1 MTRVLVIDEALP
13 YPPDSGK
20 RIRTWE
26 LVTRMAQEFEVTLAY
41 HDDGT
46 TPPEAVQAARDAGIE
61 PLAVPRKPL
70 KKRGLRFAWDL
81 LRNVP
86 MRVPYMVMGHRSKA
100 MQAAVSA
107 AHAASP
113 FDLVHV
119 EWTPL
124 AANVPPGMHRPVVIA
139 AHNVESD
146 IWRRY
151 RENEKKFL
159 RRQYIGIQLNKVRR
173 YERAVLGIASAVTA
187 VSENDAEHIR
197 AWTGNANVLTVP
209 NGVNAE
215 YFCVD
220 PDQAVDP
227 NEICFVGSLDWRP
240 NLDGVVWFLDEVLTP
255 LRARHPEATVSI
267 VGRNPPAWL
276 LERVA
281 SVDGVTVHGSVPD
294 VRPYVRRAAIS
305 AVPLRIGG
313 GSRLKICEALAMA
326 RPIVSTGVGAEGLEL
341 GDGVTIADTA
351 GDFANAL
358 ADTLADPGAA
368 AEQAA
373 RGRARVM
380 AKYEWGRIA
389 PIQAKLWRQLG
400 SQVSSS

>member
-26 LVTRMAQEFEVTLAY
+26 LITRLAGDFDVTLAY

-46 TPPEAVQAARDAGIE
+46 TPADAVAAARDAGLT

-81 LRNVP
+81 FRNLP
-86 MRVPYMVMGHRSKA
+86 MRVPYMVMGHRTKA
-100 MQAAVSA
+100 MQEAVA
-107 AHAASP
+107 QAHAVSP
-113 FDLVHV
+113 FDVVHV

-124 AANVPPGMHRPVVIA
+124 AANVPPGVRRPVVIA

-159 RRQYIGIQLNKVRR
+159 RRQYIGIQHNKVRR

-187 VSENDAEHIR
+187 VSENDASHIR
-197 AWTGNANVLTVP
+197 QWTGNANVVTVP
-209 NGVNAE
+209 NGVNAD
-215 YFCVD
+215 YFAADPDTAVD
-220 PDQAVDP
+220 PD
-227 NEICFVGSLDWRP
+227 EICFVGSLDWRP
-240 NLDGVVWFLDEVLTP
+240 NLDGVVWFLDEVLEP
-255 LRARHPEATVSI
+255 LRARHPGAKVTV
-267 VGRNPPAWL
+267 VGRNPPSWL

-281 SVDGVTVHGSVPD
+281 KVKDVEVHGDVPD
-294 VRPYVRRAAIS
+294 VRPFVRRAAIS

-313 GSRLKICEALAMA
+313 GSRLKICEALSMA
-326 RPIVSTGVGAEGLEL
+326 RPVVSTRVGAEGLEL
-341 GDGVTIADTA
+341 GDGVTIADDA
-351 GDFANAL
+351 ADFANAL
-358 ADTLADPGAA
+358 ADTLADPEAA
-368 AEQAA
+368 AAQAA
-373 RGRARVM
+373 RGRERVM
-380 AKYEWGRIA
+380 ATYEWGRIA
-389 PIQAKLWRQLG
+389 PIQAELWSALG
-400 SQVSSS
+400 AL